1 MFEGKERRQQL
12 IQELRTTHALQL
24 REQKIQQK
32 EAQEIAKKTSLQE
45 KEKHKVGSCK
55 ETLYQFRML
64 QVNSAL
70 VCLKPFTSMLLDVP
84 VPEKCEPF
92 TGFRIMVIYL
102 QNLLVQ
108 DGMEA
113 PAALILGEQLDFLN
127 RELVRLQEERRIAA
141 FVMLA
146 ERERRMREAEES
158 GHRQREERLR
168 RTEDEVFKQMMRVHR
183 GTVDTYLEDVILQSM
198 DRMADKQAREEIAKQ
213 ARTINELAQ
222 KFEHT

>member
-1 MFEGKERRQQL
+1 
-12 IQELRTTHALQL
+12 
-24 REQKIQQK
+24 
-32 EAQEIAKKTSLQE
+32 
-45 KEKHKVGSCK
+45 
-55 ETLYQFRML
+55 
-64 QVNSAL
+64 
-70 VCLKPFTSMLLDVP
+70 
-84 VPEKCEPF
+84 
-92 TGFRIMVIYL
+92 MVIYL